1 MDAQKGAN
9 PLGGPMRDTTCRL
22 VAVLALCAAAIGFAA
37 PAAAQQAFY
46 KGKTIRVIIGYGPGG
61 GYDTYARLLTKHI
74 GKHIPGNPTVL
85 PQNMPGA
92 GSTIA
97 ANHIFNAAPK
107 DGTAFGTFARGLP
120 LSALIDHSNKAIQF
134 KPEKFTWIG
143 SSSSYQDDAYL
154 LLVRSDLPIK
164 SVDDLRGENA
174 RQIVLAATNAGA
186 TSYDVPVQLL
196 EVLGLKL
203 KIIHG
208 YPDGASM
215 SLAVERREVDGR
227 MIGLSSL
234 QATQPEW
241 LGNNG
246 FMRPLLQF
254 GRRTRHPLVQSIPTA
269 RELASGPE
277 NAALIELLEMPF
289 YLARP
294 YAAPPGVPADR
305 AAILTKAFMATHKD
319 KDYLADA
326 KKQKMDV
333 SAIDGNDIRD
343 MLERMS
349 NISPDTVERYLVIA
363 AKTKPEGDASE

>member
-1 MDAQKGAN
+1 M
-9 PLGGPMRDTTCRL
+9 GGSMRCRAHRL
-22 VAVLALCAAAIGFAA
+22 VAVLALSTAAAIGLVA
-37 PAAAQQAFY
+37 PATAQQDFY
-46 KGKTIRVIIGYGPGG
+46 RGKTIRVIIGYGTGG
-61 GYDTYARLLTKHI
+61 GYDTYARLLTKHM
-74 GKHIPGNPTVL
+74 GKHIPGNPAVV

-92 GSTIA
+92 GSTAA
-97 ANHIFNAAPK
+97 ANHIFNLAPK

-120 LSALIDHSNKAIQF
+120 LSGLIDPGNKAIKF

-164 SVDDLRGENA
+164 TVDDLRGENA
-174 RQIVLAATNAGA
+174 KQMVLAATNAGS

-203 KIIHG
+203 KVIHG

-227 MIGLSSL
+227 MIGLSSI

-241 LGNNG
+241 LGDNG

-254 GRRTRHPLVQSIPTA
+254 GRRTRHELVKTIPTA
-269 RELASGPE
+269 RELATGPE

-289 YLARP
+289 FLARP

-305 AAILTKAFMATHKD
+305 AAVLVKAFMATHKD
-319 KDYLADA
+319 KGYIADA

-333 SAIDGNDIRD
+333 SPIDGSEIRE

-349 NISPDTVERYLVIA
+349 NISPDVIERYLAIA
-363 AKTKPEGDASE
+363 AKTKPEGGASE